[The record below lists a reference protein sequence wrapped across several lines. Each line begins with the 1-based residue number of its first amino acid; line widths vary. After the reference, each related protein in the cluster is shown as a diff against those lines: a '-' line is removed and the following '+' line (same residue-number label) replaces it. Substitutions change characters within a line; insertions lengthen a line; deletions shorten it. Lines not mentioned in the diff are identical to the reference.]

1 MLAPGLTSPSCSFEE
16 NPIGAARDQTAHF
29 VLLKKYDF
37 SWKIRLLSSLVV
49 GISLIFIMI
58 ATVLRLLS
66 SLVV

>member
-1 MLAPGLTSPSCSFEE
+1 MLVPGVTSPSCSFEE